1 MTRVWCLVV
10 LSCSVIMVTRA
21 DAPRYHQELIRTLQT
36 GKLETV
42 GIYFSSPFLKKETR
56 IHPEDPLPHGF
67 NSSLPVKVVIHGWMG
82 NKNHITIDPVK
93 NAYLA
98 QLCCN
103 VITVNWEDGAMQNY
117 DLSRYM
123 VDIVGQK
130 VGELLHNFFTRTN
143 ISSGDVHILG
153 HSLGAH
159 IAGNIG
165 KYFNGTIGR
174 ITALDPAGPLFKL
187 KSTDACSSKD
197 AIFVDAIHTD
207 VGILGEKTRRG
218 HVDFYPNRGFPPQ
231 PGCYLLDIL
240 TFSTCSHLRAPLLYA
255 ESILL
260 PEQFLSV
267 ECEISE
273 LFTSIRKC
281 RPKNNLISTT
291 KRQMIFMGEATPKNA
306 TGVFYLETN
315 NAAPYGKGK
324 HLFV

>member
-1 MTRVWCLVV
+1 MARAVKYVII
-10 LSCSVIMVTRA
+10 CSLIIVSQA
-21 DAPRYHQELIRTLQT
+21 DEPKYRKETIRKLQEQF
-36 GKLETV
+36 LESV
-42 GIYFSSPFLKKETR
+42 SIYFYSPFMRNETR
-56 IHPEDPLPHGF
+56 IHPEDPLPIGF
-67 NSSLPVKVVIHGWMG
+67 NSSLPLKVVIHGWMG

-93 NAYLA
+93 NAYRALS
-98 QLCCN
+98 CCN
-103 VITVNWEDGAMQNY
+103 IVTVNWEEGARQSY
-117 DLSRYM
+117 DVSRYM
-123 VDIVGQK
+123 VDIVGK
-130 VGELLHNFFTRTN
+130 RVGELLQNFVEKMNVLPGN
-143 ISSGDVHILG
+143 IHILG

-165 KYFNGTIGR
+165 KHFNGTIGR
-174 ITALDPAGPLFKL
+174 ISALDPAGPLFRRN
-187 KSTDACSSKD
+187 STDACTRND
-197 AIFVDAIHTD
+197 AQFVDAIHTD
-207 VGILGEKTRRG
+207 VGILGEKNQRG

-267 ECEISE
+267 ECQISE
-273 LFTSIRKC
+273 LFNSIRKC
-281 RPKNNLISTT
+281 RPKNNLLSNEQ
-291 KRQMIFMGEATPKNA
+291 RPMIFMGEAVPRNV